1 VPALE
6 SLHESPLRP
15 TSGPFSSTSVER
27 RFGPLLDQQF
37 ADRVAKAG
45 NFKLVDAIVNHFS
58 KMRRSEVRP

>member
-1 VPALE
+1 MPAIS

-15 TSGPFSSTSVER
+15 TSGPFAATSVEK

-45 NFKLVDAIVNHFS
+45 NFKLVDAIVDHLTRTRKNA
-58 KMRRSEVRP
+58 KP